1 MFKIH
6 KLKDKMERLS
16 IELTNPLAKNLLND
30 LETLN
35 LIKIVSDDVDERFL
49 KTLIK
54 LKTKQ
59 NDISMEEIIKE
70 VDEVR
75 QIRYNENNI

>member
-1 MFKIH
+1 
-6 KLKDKMERLS
+6 MERLS

-49 KTLIK
+49 QTLAK
-54 LKTKQ
+54 LKTKK
-59 NDISMEEIIKE
+59 NDISVEEIIKE
-70 VDEVR
+70 VDVVR
-75 QIRYNENNI
+75 QKRYNENNI

>member
-1 MFKIH
+1 
-6 KLKDKMERLS
+6 MERLS